1 MFLSSVVIVGQKKEI
16 SLLHKIYKSFVFNQI
31 MEEIVKIPREEY
43 EKLKL
48 QANIDVELLKQLME
62 SFKDIKEGRIERV
75 R

>member
-1 MFLSSVVIVGQKKEI
+1 
-16 SLLHKIYKSFVFNQI
+16 

-48 QANIDVELLKQLME
+48 QANIDVKLLKQLIE
-62 SFKDIKEGRIERV
+62 SFKDIKEGRVERV